1 MAASRFT
8 DDEKKRIQK
17 AIQEAEEKT
26 SGEVRVHIE
35 SQCPEENILDR
46 AAHIFAKLD
55 MHKTQLRNGVLIYI
69 AMDDHKFAVIGDK
82 GIHAKVPDRFWEN
95 VAEIMTGHFKNGQL
109 LDGIVAGVQTCG
121 DELARDFPISDDDVD
136 ELSNEISF
144 GE

>member
-8 DDEKKRIQK
+8 EEEKKRISQ
-17 AIQEAEEKT
+17 AILEAEEKT

-35 SQCPEENILDR
+35 SHCPDDNILDR

-55 MHKTQLRNGVLIYI
+55 MHETQLRNGVLIYI

-82 GIHAKVPDRFWEN
+82 GIHAKVPDRFWDS
-95 VAEIMTGHFKNGQL
+95 VAEIMSGHFKEGRL
-109 LDGIVAGVQTCG
+109 LDGIVAGVKTCG
-121 DELARDFPISDDDVD
+121 NELARDFPISDDDVD

>member
-8 DDEKKRIQK
+8 EEEKKRISR
-17 AIQEAEEKT
+17 AILEAEEKT

-35 SQCPEENILDR
+35 SHCPEENILDR
-46 AAHIFAKLD
+46 AANIFAKLD
-55 MHKTQLRNGVLIYI
+55 MHETQLRNGVLIYI

-82 GIHAKVPDRFWEN
+82 GIHAKVPDRFWDS
-95 VAEIMTGHFKNGQL
+95 VAEIMSGHFRNGNI
-109 LDGIVAGVQTCG
+109 LDGIVAGVKTCG

-136 ELSNEISF
+136 ELPNEISF